1 MARRAG
7 DWLDG
12 PVEPLP
18 EGSWPGESLGLP
30 QEGPGAIAGT
40 GSRLLALLVDLVV
53 GGLIGGLLFSLL
65 DDPAPSARSTLGTAA
80 FAVQLI
86 VLQSLTGQ
94 SIGMRLTRLR
104 VARLA
109 ARSGPPGLLPVAIRT
124 ALLCLIIPAVVSDA
138 DGRGLHDKAAGT
150 AVLRV

>member
-18 EGSWPGESLGLP
+18 EGSWPGERLGLP
-30 QEGPGAIAGT
+30 QEGSGAIAGT

-53 GGLIGGLLFSLL
+53 GGLIGGLLFNLM
-65 DDPAPSARSTLGTAA
+65 DDPAPSLRSTLGTAA

-86 VLQSLTGQ
+86 VLQALTGQ

-109 ARSGPPGLLPVAIRT
+109 VPTGPPGLLPVAIRT
-124 ALLCLIIPAVVSDA
+124 ALLCLVIPAVVSDA

-150 AVLRV
+150 AVLRA

>member
-18 EGSWPGESLGLP
+18 EGSWPGEALGLP
-30 QEGPGAIAGT
+30 REGPGTIAGT

-53 GGLIGGLLFSLL
+53 GGLIGAFVFSLL
-65 DDPAPSARSTLGTAA
+65 QDPEEGLRATLGTGA
-80 FAVQLI
+80 FALQLI
-86 VLQSLTGQ
+86 VLQALTGQ
-94 SIGMRLTRLR
+94 SMGMRLARLR

-109 ARSGPPGLLPVAIRT
+109 VPNGPPGLLPVAIRT
-124 ALLCLIIPAVVSDA
+124 ALLCLVLPAVVSDA